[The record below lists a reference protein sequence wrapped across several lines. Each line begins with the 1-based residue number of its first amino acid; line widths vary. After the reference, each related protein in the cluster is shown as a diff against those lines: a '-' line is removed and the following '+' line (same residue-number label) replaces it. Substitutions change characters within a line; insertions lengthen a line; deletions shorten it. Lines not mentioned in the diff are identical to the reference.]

1 MNKVSNIIMIA
12 VLESVP
18 IATVIALIVAI
29 FKIKKKK

>member
-1 MNKVSNIIMIA
+1 MNKISDILMIII
-12 VLESVP
+12 LEAVP